1 MRRFVTQV
9 TSRSPGDAMVASPPV
24 GARPCTP
31 KTRPKRGETTVP
43 AAPRSRPPDR
53 VRQPAQTPRLGGL
66 LLCENLPHGPATGR
80 EVVPSAFVAMGVM
93 APNRP
98 SPSLLSGLREHLWAN
113 LFTAATPVKL
123 AADAALI
130 VAGDAGDG
138 CYRIEDGLL
147 KVAMMSRAGSERILA
162 FLGPGAI
169 VGELSIIDGL
179 PRSASVVAVRNAVLS
194 FLSRAAF
201 EDFAKK
207 HPEVYK
213 SLVTLLATRLRETDA
228 VIAAGSFL
236 PLRGRVACTLLELA
250 QDFGQDVGSGRIV
263 IRQKIGQS
271 DLAAMAGIAR
281 DNVSRILN
289 DWKRRK
295 LVSRL
300 SGYYCLEN
308 KAQLEHEAEL

>member
-1 MRRFVTQV
+1 MPPP
-9 TSRSPGDAMVASPPV
+9 SR
-24 GARPCTP
+24 T
-31 KTRPKRGETTVP
+31 
-43 AAPRSRPPDR
+43 
-53 VRQPAQTPRLGGL
+53 
-66 LLCENLPHGPATGR
+66 N
-80 EVVPSAFVAMGVM
+80 
-93 APNRP
+93 
-98 SPSLLSGLREHLWAN
+98 PSLLSGLPEHLSAG
-113 LFTAATPVKL
+113 LFDSATPAQL
-123 AADAALI
+123 SADEVLFL
-130 VAGDAGDG
+130 AGDAGDG
-138 CYRIEDGLL
+138 CYRVEDGLL
-147 KVAMMSRAGSERILA
+147 KVTMVSRAGSERILA

-179 PRSASVVAVRNAVLS
+179 PRSASVIAVRNSALN
-194 FLSRAAF
+194 FISRAAF

-213 SLVTLLATRLRETDA
+213 ALVTLIAARLRETDA

-281 DNVSRILN
+281 ENVSRILN

-308 KAQLEHEAEL
+308 KAQLQNEAEL

>member
-1 MRRFVTQV
+1 M
-9 TSRSPGDAMVASPPV
+9 PP
-24 GARPCTP
+24 
-31 KTRPKRGETTVP
+31 TRT
-43 AAPRSRPPDR
+43 
-53 VRQPAQTPRLGGL
+53 
-66 LLCENLPHGPATGR
+66 N
-80 EVVPSAFVAMGVM
+80 
-93 APNRP
+93 
-98 SPSLLSGLREHLWAN
+98 PSLLSGLPEHLSAN
-113 LFTAATPVKL
+113 LFGSATPKQL
-123 AADAALI
+123 TADEVLFL
-130 VAGDAGDG
+130 AGDDGDG

-147 KVAMMSRAGSERILA
+147 KVTMMSRSGTERILA

-179 PRSASVVAVRNAVLS
+179 PRSASVVAVRNSALC

-201 EDFAKK
+201 EDFTKK

-281 DNVSRILN
+281 ENVSRILN

-308 KAQLEHEAEL
+308 KVELQNEAEL

>member
-1 MRRFVTQV
+1 
-9 TSRSPGDAMVASPPV
+9 
-24 GARPCTP
+24 
-31 KTRPKRGETTVP
+31 
-43 AAPRSRPPDR
+43 
-53 VRQPAQTPRLGGL
+53 
-66 LLCENLPHGPATGR
+66 
-80 EVVPSAFVAMGVM
+80 M

-98 SPSLLSGLREHLWAN
+98 NNPSLL
-113 LFTAATPVKL
+113 AALPEPL
-123 AADAALI
+123 AADLFKAAKPARLGADE
-130 VAGDAGDG
+130 VLFMAGDAGDG
-138 CYRIEDGLL
+138 CYRVEDGLL
-147 KVAMMSRAGSERILA
+147 KVTMLSRAGSERILA
-162 FLGPGAI
+162 FLGRGAI

-179 PRSASVVAVRNAVLS
+179 PRSANVVAVRDATLS

-201 EDFAKK
+201 EDFAKH
-207 HPEVYK
+207 HPEVYQY
-213 SLVTLLATRLRETDA
+213 LVKLLATRLRETDS
-228 VIAAGSFL
+228 VVAAGSFL
-236 PLRGRVACTLLELA
+236 PLRGRVAVTLLELA

-281 DNVSRILN
+281 ENVSRILN

>member
-1 MRRFVTQV
+1 MPLPR
-9 TSRSPGDAMVASPPV
+9 TSS
-24 GARPCTP
+24 
-31 KTRPKRGETTVP
+31 
-43 AAPRSRPPDR
+43 
-53 VRQPAQTPRLGGL
+53 
-66 LLCENLPHGPATGR
+66 
-80 EVVPSAFVAMGVM
+80 
-93 APNRP
+93 
-98 SPSLLSGLREHLWAN
+98 SLLSGLPEHLSAN
-113 LFTAATPVKL
+113 LFTSATPVKL
-123 AADAALI
+123 RADAVLFL
-130 VAGDAGDG
+130 AGDAGDG
-138 CYRIEDGLL
+138 CYRVEDGLL
-147 KVAMMSRAGSERILA
+147 KVAMISRSGTERILA

-179 PRSASVVAVRNAVLS
+179 PRSASVVAVRESVLS

-201 EDFAKK
+201 EDFTAK

-250 QDFGQDVGSGRIV
+250 QDFGQDVGAGRIV

-281 DNVSRILN
+281 ENVSRILN

-308 KAQLEHEAEL
+308 KAKLQNEAEL

>member
-1 MRRFVTQV
+1 MPT
-9 TSRSPGDAMVASPPV
+9 
-24 GARPCTP
+24 
-31 KTRPKRGETTVP
+31 TRV
-43 AAPRSRPPDR
+43 
-53 VRQPAQTPRLGGL
+53 
-66 LLCENLPHGPATGR
+66 N
-80 EVVPSAFVAMGVM
+80 
-93 APNRP
+93 
-98 SPSLLSGLREHLWAN
+98 PSLLSGLPEHLSAD
-113 LFTAATPVKL
+113 LFTSATPVKL
-123 AADAALI
+123 NADAVLFLS
-130 VAGDAGDG
+130 GDAGDG
-138 CYRIEDGLL
+138 CYRVEQGLL
-147 KVAMMSRAGSERILA
+147 KVTMMSRSGTERILA

-179 PRSASVVAVRNAVLS
+179 PRSASVVAVRDAMLS
-194 FLSRAAF
+194 FLSRVAF
-201 EDFAKK
+201 EAFAAK

-213 SLVTLLATRLRETDA
+213 TLVTLIATRLRETDA

-281 DNVSRILN
+281 ENVSRILN

-300 SGYYCLEN
+300 SGYYCLED
-308 KAQLEHEAEL
+308 KAKLQDEAEV